1 MGDVGTPVGQPSDR
15 GGGGGGGPLTD
26 GGVGTDI
33 GGRRGARGP
42 GEKLLEIL
50 FGGGGGG
57 IALLTAE

>member
-1 MGDVGTPVGQPSDR
+1 MGQPSDR
-15 GGGGGGGPLTD
+15 GGGGGGGPLAD
-26 GGVGTDI
+26 GGVSTDI

-50 FGGGGGG
+50 FGGGAGG